1 MVIHVILRYPLYFI
15 MVVNNYQGI
24 IVDRSLY
31 KLINVCIY
39 LCVNSHLC
47 IGGLILFME
56 YSEKQG
62 AASVRMAMKPGHNL
76 PFDLYVLIID

>member
-1 MVIHVILRYPLYFI
+1 MVIHVILPYPLYFI

-47 IGGLILFME
+47 ISELILFRD

-62 AASVRMAMKPGHNL
+62 VVSIRMTMKPGYNL
-76 PFDLYVLIID
+76 TFDLYVLIVD